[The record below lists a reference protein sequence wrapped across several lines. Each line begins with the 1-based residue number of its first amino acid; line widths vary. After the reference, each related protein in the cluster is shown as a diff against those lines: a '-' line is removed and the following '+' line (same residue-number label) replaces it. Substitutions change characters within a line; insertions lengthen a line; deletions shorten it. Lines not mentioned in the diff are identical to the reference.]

1 MGILIKR
8 GLLDGKKKDI
18 LIEGNR
24 IRKIADSIKGEA
36 EHKIDA
42 ENKAVI
48 PSLFNAHT
56 HAAMTLL
63 RGYADDM
70 ELHQWLTTKIWPL
83 EAKMNEK
90 DIYWGSKLACLDMV
104 KTGTTFFNDMY
115 WHIHGTARAVEEAG
129 IRAGISPVW
138 IDFGDQKKA
147 ASEIELNKKLFKEF
161 KTYSNRVKFELGP
174 HAIYT
179 VSKESLIWAKDF
191 AEKNNLLIHIH
202 LSETEKEVNDC
213 IAQNKLRPVEYLE
226 KIGFLGKN
234 VIACHSVWLNDKE
247 ISILA
252 KNKVQLSH
260 NPTSNMKL
268 AGGNFF
274 RYKEITKSG
283 IHPCLGTDGCSS
295 NNNLDMFEE
304 MKVAAI
310 KQKYVTNDPTALSAE
325 EVFRMATINGAKAF
339 RIDAGEIKEGK
350 LADLLLIDLKTP
362 EMVPCHNLI
371 SNLVYSANGSVVNTT
386 ICDGKIL
393 MHDRKVEGE
402 EAILDKAAEVAKDLA
417 AR

>member
-1 MGILIKR
+1 MSILIKKA
-8 GLLDGKKKDI
+8 LLGEKRKDI
-18 LIEGNR
+18 LIENN
-24 IRKIADSIKGEA
+24 KISKISDSIKGEA
-36 EHKIDA
+36 EHKINA
-42 ENKAVI
+42 ENQAII
-48 PSLFNAHT
+48 PSFFNAHT

-83 EAKMNEK
+83 EAKMNED

-129 IRAGISPVW
+129 IRAEISPVF

-147 ASEIELNKKLFKEF
+147 SSEIELNKKLLNDFKR
-161 KTYSNRVKFELGP
+161 YGSRIKFELGP

-179 VSKESLIWAKDF
+179 VSKESLIWAKEF

-213 IAQNKLRPVEYLE
+213 IAENKLRPVEYLE

-234 VIACHSVWLNDKE
+234 VIACHAVWLNDKE

-252 KNKVQLSH
+252 KNKVQLAH

-274 RYKEITKSG
+274 RYKDIAKAG
-283 IHPCLGTDGCSS
+283 MHPCLGTDGCSS

-325 EVFRMATINGAKAF
+325 EVFRMATSNGAKAF
-339 RIDAGEIKEGK
+339 NVNAGEIKEGK
-350 LADLLLIDLKTP
+350 LADLLLINLKTP

-393 MHDRKVEGE
+393 MRDRKVEGE
-402 EAILDKAAEVAKDLA
+402 EEILDKAAEVAKDLA